1 MTLNNGYLANNTGI
15 HILAL
20 IRSSQA
26 GIGMTSQRTRDR
38 MLNRLREQGIK
49 DEVVLAAIGSIPRH
63 IFVDE
68 ALSIRA
74 YEDVSLPIGFGQTIS
89 QPYIVARMSELL
101 RNGQSID
108 KVLEIGTG
116 CGYQT
121 AVLSKLAKEVY
132 SVERIRP
139 LVLKARDHLRK
150 LKCVNVKL
158 DHADGNLGLPQLAPF
173 DTIIVTAA
181 ASHIPQDLLTQLA
194 IGGRLII
201 PVGTDEQILY
211 LVERVSTN
219 DYHQTKLEAVKFVP
233 LLGGT
238 SSQ

>member
-1 MTLNNGYLANNTGI
+1 V
-15 HILAL
+15 AL
-20 IRSSQA
+20 VRPSTQS
-26 GIGMTSQRTRDR
+26 GIGMTSLRTRDR
-38 MLNRLREQGIK
+38 MLARLREQGIK
-49 DEVVLAAIGSIPRH
+49 DEVVLSAIGGIPRH

-89 QPYIVARMSELL
+89 QPYIVARMSEIL
-101 RNGQSID
+101 RNGKPLG

-139 LVLKARDHLRK
+139 LVMKARGHLRE

-158 DHADGNLGLPQLAPF
+158 GHADGNIGIAEYAPF
-173 DTIIVTAA
+173 DSIIVTAA
-181 ASHIPQDLLTQLA
+181 ASHMPQDLLDQLVV
-194 IGGRLII
+194 GGRLVI
-201 PVGTDEQILY
+201 PVGTDEQVLY
-211 LVERVSTN
+211 LVERHTQK
-219 DYHQTKLEAVKFVP
+219 DFRHTKLEPVKFVP

-238 SSQ
+238 S

>member
-1 MTLNNGYLANNTGI
+1 V
-15 HILAL
+15 AL
-20 IRSSQA
+20 IRSSQT
-26 GIGMTSQRTRDR
+26 GIGMTSQRTRER
-38 MLNRLREQGIK
+38 MLARLREQGIK
-49 DEVVLAAIGSIPRH
+49 DEIVLSAIGNTPRH

-101 RNGQSID
+101 RNGKALE
-108 KVLEIGTG
+108 KVMEIGTG

-139 LVLKARDHLRK
+139 LVMKARGHLRE

-158 DHADGNLGLPQLAPF
+158 AHADGNIGLAEIAPF
-173 DTIIVTAA
+173 DAILVTAA
-181 ASHIPQDLLTQLA
+181 ASHIPQDLLDQLA
-194 IGGRLII
+194 VGGRLII
-201 PVGTDEQILY
+201 PVGTDEQVLY
-211 LVERVSTN
+211 AVERTSES
-219 DYHQTKLEAVKFVP
+219 DYRQTKLEPVKFVP

-238 SSQ
+238 S

>member
-1 MTLNNGYLANNTGI
+1 
-15 HILAL
+15 
-20 IRSSQA
+20 
-26 GIGMTSQRTRDR
+26 MTSQRTRDR
-38 MLNRLREQGIK
+38 MLSRLREQGIK
-49 DEVVLAAIGSIPRH
+49 DEIVLSAIGSTPRH

-101 RNGQSID
+101 RNGQPLQ

-139 LVLKARDHLRK
+139 LVMKARGHLRE
-150 LKCVNVKL
+150 LKCINVKL
-158 DHADGNLGLPQLAPF
+158 AHADGNIGLAELAPF
-173 DTIIVTAA
+173 DAILVTAA
-181 ASHIPQDLLTQLA
+181 ASHIPQDLLNQLA
-194 IGGRLII
+194 IKGRLII
-201 PVGTDEQILY
+201 PVGTDEQMLY
-211 LVERVSTN
+211 LVERLSDTE
-219 DYHQTKLEAVKFVP
+219 YRQTKLEPVKFVP

-238 SSQ
+238 S

>member
-1 MTLNNGYLANNTGI
+1 LAV
-15 HILAL
+15 
-20 IRSSQA
+20 IRNSQA
-26 GIGMTSQRTRDR
+26 GIGMTSLRTRER
-38 MLNRLREQGIK
+38 MLGRLREQGIK
-49 DEVVLAAIGSIPRH
+49 DEVVLSAISATPRH

-101 RNGQSID
+101 RNGNALQ

-121 AVLSKLAKEVY
+121 AVLSKLAQEVY

-139 LVLKARDHLRK
+139 LLMKARGHLRE
-150 LKCVNVKL
+150 LKCANVKL
-158 DHADGNLGLPQLAPF
+158 DHADGNMGLAEVAPF
-173 DTIIVTAA
+173 DGIIVTAA
-181 ASHIPQDLLTQLA
+181 ASHIPQDLLEQLA
-194 IGGRLII
+194 VNGRLII
-201 PVGTDEQILY
+201 PVGTDEQVLY
-211 LVERVSTN
+211 LVERVSN
-219 DYHQTKLEAVKFVP
+219 LEYRQTKLEAVKFVP

-238 SSQ
+238 S

>member
-1 MTLNNGYLANNTGI
+1 M
-15 HILAL
+15 AL
-20 IRSSQA
+20 IRSSQT
-26 GIGMTSQRTRDR
+26 GIGMTSQRTRER
-38 MLNRLREQGIK
+38 MLARLREQGIK
-49 DEVVLAAIGSIPRH
+49 DEIVLSAIGNTPRH

-101 RNGQSID
+101 RNGKALE
-108 KVLEIGTG
+108 KVMEIGTG

-139 LVLKARDHLRK
+139 LVMKARGHLRE

-158 DHADGNLGLPQLAPF
+158 AHADGNVGLAEIAPF
-173 DTIIVTAA
+173 DAILVTAA
-181 ASHIPQDLLTQLA
+181 ASHIPQDLLDQLA
-194 IGGRLII
+194 VGGRLII
-201 PVGTDEQILY
+201 PVGTDEQVLY
-211 LVERVSTN
+211 AVERTSES
-219 DYHQTKLEAVKFVP
+219 DYRQTKLEPVKFVP

-238 SSQ
+238 S

>member
-1 MTLNNGYLANNTGI
+1 V
-15 HILAL
+15 AL

-26 GIGMTSQRTRDR
+26 GIGMTSQRTRER
-38 MLNRLREQGIK
+38 MLTRLREQGIK
-49 DEVVLAAIGSIPRH
+49 DEVVLSAIGSTARH

-101 RNGQSID
+101 RNGKSIQ

-139 LVLKARDHLRK
+139 LVMKARDHLRK
-150 LKCVNVKL
+150 LKCINVKL
-158 DHADGNLGLPQLAPF
+158 AHADGNIGLPQLAPF
-173 DTIIVTAA
+173 DAILVTAA
-181 ASHIPQDLLTQLA
+181 ASHIPQDLLDQLA
-194 IGGRLII
+194 IDGRLII
-201 PVGTDEQILY
+201 PVGTDEQILC
-211 LVERVSTN
+211 LVERISQSE
-219 DYHQTKLEAVKFVP
+219 YRQTKLEPVKFVP

-238 SSQ
+238 S

>member
-1 MTLNNGYLANNTGI
+1 MAI
-15 HILAL
+15 
-20 IRSSQA
+20 IRSSQT

-38 MLNRLREQGIK
+38 MLSRLREQGIK
-49 DEVVLAAIGSIPRH
+49 DEVVLSAIGSVPRH

-101 RNGQSID
+101 RNGKSLE
-108 KVLEIGTG
+108 KVMEIGTG

-132 SVERIRP
+132 SIERIRP
-139 LVLKARDHLRK
+139 LVMKARGHLRE
-150 LKCVNVKL
+150 LKCTNVKL
-158 DHADGNLGLPQLAPF
+158 AHADGNIGLAELAPF
-173 DTIIVTAA
+173 DGILVTAA
-181 ASHIPQDLLTQLA
+181 ASHIPQDLLQQLA
-194 IGGRLII
+194 INGRLII
-201 PVGTDEQILY
+201 PVGTDEQILH
-211 LVERVSTN
+211 LVERISES
-219 DYHQTKLEAVKFVP
+219 DYRQTKLEPVKFVP

-238 SSQ
+238 S

>member
-1 MTLNNGYLANNTGI
+1 
-15 HILAL
+15 
-20 IRSSQA
+20 
-26 GIGMTSQRTRDR
+26 MTSQRTRDR
-38 MLNRLREQGIK
+38 MLSRLREQGIK
-49 DEVVLAAIGSIPRH
+49 DEIVLSAIGNTPRH

-101 RNGQSID
+101 RNGQSLQ

-139 LVLKARDHLRK
+139 LVMKARGHLRE
-150 LKCVNVKL
+150 LKCINVKL
-158 DHADGNLGLPQLAPF
+158 AHADGNIGLTEIAPF
-173 DTIIVTAA
+173 DGILVTAA
-181 ASHIPQDLLTQLA
+181 ASHIPQDLLDQLA
-194 IGGRLII
+194 VNGRLII
-201 PVGTDEQILY
+201 PVGTDDQILY
-211 LVERVSTN
+211 LVERVSQTE
-219 DYHQTKLEAVKFVP
+219 YRQTKLEPVKFVP

-238 SSQ
+238 S

>member
-1 MTLNNGYLANNTGI
+1 M
-15 HILAL
+15 AL
-20 IRSSQA
+20 VRSSQN

-38 MLNRLREQGIK
+38 MLARLREQGIK
-49 DEVVLAAIGSIPRH
+49 DEVVISAIGSIPRH

-89 QPYIVARMSELL
+89 QPYIVARMSEIL
-101 RNGQSID
+101 RNGAPLQ

-121 AVLSKLAKEVY
+121 AVMSKIAKEVY
-132 SVERIRP
+132 SIERIRP
-139 LVLKARDHLRK
+139 LVMKARGHLRE
-150 LKCVNVKL
+150 LRCVNVKL
-158 DHADGNLGLPQLAPF
+158 DHADGNMGLPQFAPF
-173 DTIIVTAA
+173 DAIIVTAA
-181 ASHIPQDLLTQLA
+181 ASHIPQDLLDQLA
-194 IGGRLII
+194 IGGRLVI

-211 LVERVSTN
+211 LVERISELE
-219 DYHQTKLEAVKFVP
+219 YRQTKLEPVKFVP

-238 SSQ
+238 S

>member
-1 MTLNNGYLANNTGI
+1 
-15 HILAL
+15 
-20 IRSSQA
+20 
-26 GIGMTSQRTRDR
+26 MTSLRTRER
-38 MLNRLREQGIK
+38 MLGRLREQGIK
-49 DEVVLAAIGSIPRH
+49 DEVVLSAISATPRH

-101 RNGQSID
+101 RNGNPLQ

-121 AVLSKLAKEVY
+121 AVLSKLAQEVY

-139 LVLKARDHLRK
+139 LVMKARGHLRE
-150 LKCVNVKL
+150 LKCANVKL
-158 DHADGNLGLPQLAPF
+158 DHADGNMGLAEVAPF
-173 DTIIVTAA
+173 DGIIVTAA
-181 ASHIPQDLLTQLA
+181 ASHIPQDLLEQLA
-194 IGGRLII
+194 INGRLII
-201 PVGTDEQILY
+201 PVGTEEQILY
-211 LVERVSTN
+211 LVERVSQLE
-219 DYHQTKLEAVKFVP
+219 YRQTKLEAVKFVP

-238 SSQ
+238 S

>member
-1 MTLNNGYLANNTGI
+1 
-15 HILAL
+15 
-20 IRSSQA
+20 
-26 GIGMTSQRTRDR
+26 MTSQRTRDR
-38 MLNRLREQGIK
+38 MLTRLREQGIK
-49 DEVVLAAIGSIPRH
+49 DEVVLSAIAAIPRH

-89 QPYIVARMSELL
+89 QPYIVAKMSEIL
-101 RNGQSID
+101 RNGSTLN

-116 CGYQT
+116 CGFQT
-121 AVLSKLAKEVY
+121 AVLSKLAKEVF

-139 LVLKARDHLRK
+139 LVMKARGHLRE

-158 DHADGNLGLPQLAPF
+158 GHSDGSLGLPDLAPF
-173 DTIIVTAA
+173 DGIIVTAA
-181 ASHIPQDLLTQLA
+181 ASHIPQDLLNQMA
-194 IGGRLII
+194 IGGRLVI

-211 LVERVSTN
+211 LVERVSQSE
-219 DYHQTKLEAVKFVP
+219 YRQTKLEAVKFVP

-238 SSQ
+238 S

>member
-1 MTLNNGYLANNTGI
+1 
-15 HILAL
+15 
-20 IRSSQA
+20 
-26 GIGMTSQRTRDR
+26 MTSQRTRDR
-38 MLNRLREQGIK
+38 MLSRLREQGIK
-49 DEVVLAAIGSIPRH
+49 DEIVLSAIGNTPRH

-101 RNGQSID
+101 RNGQPLQ

-139 LVLKARDHLRK
+139 LVMKARGHLRE
-150 LKCVNVKL
+150 LKCINVKL
-158 DHADGNLGLPQLAPF
+158 AHADGNIGLTEIAPF
-173 DTIIVTAA
+173 DGILVTAA
-181 ASHIPQDLLTQLA
+181 ASHIPQDLLDELA
-194 IGGRLII
+194 IDGRLII

-211 LVERVSTN
+211 LVERLSQTE
-219 DYHQTKLEAVKFVP
+219 YRQTKLEPVKFVP

-238 SSQ
+238 S

>member
-1 MTLNNGYLANNTGI
+1 M
-15 HILAL
+15 AL
-20 IRSSQA
+20 IRSSQT

-38 MLNRLREQGIK
+38 MLSRLREQGIK
-49 DEVVLAAIGSIPRH
+49 DEIVLSAIGNTPRH

-101 RNGQSID
+101 RNGQPLQ

-139 LVLKARDHLRK
+139 LVMKARGHLRE

-158 DHADGNLGLPQLAPF
+158 AHADGNIGLTEIAPF
-173 DTIIVTAA
+173 NGILVTAA
-181 ASHIPQDLLTQLA
+181 ASHIPQDLLDQLA
-194 IGGRLII
+194 IDGRLII

-211 LVERVSTN
+211 LVERLSQTE
-219 DYHQTKLEAVKFVP
+219 YRQTKLEPVKFVP

-238 SSQ
+238 S